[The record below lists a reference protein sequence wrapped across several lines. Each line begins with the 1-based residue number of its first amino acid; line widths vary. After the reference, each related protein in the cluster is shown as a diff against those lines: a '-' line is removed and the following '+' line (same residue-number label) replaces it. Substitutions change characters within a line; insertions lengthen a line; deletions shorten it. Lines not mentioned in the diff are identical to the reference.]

1 MNGSSRLAV
10 WSIAALLGL
19 GAAAG
24 SVAAAATLGSEIGGT
39 TSSSEYTLD
48 TREDLAARRGAF
60 DPSDGLQR
68 WERRLLAMDPNGAAN
83 PGR

>member
-1 MNGSSRLAV
+1 MNGWKRLAV
-10 WSIAALLGL
+10 WSIAALLTL

-24 SVAAAATLGSEIGGT
+24 SAAAAATLGSEGGGAA
-39 TSSSEYTLD
+39 SSDAYTLD
-48 TREDLAARRGAF
+48 TREDLTARRSAF